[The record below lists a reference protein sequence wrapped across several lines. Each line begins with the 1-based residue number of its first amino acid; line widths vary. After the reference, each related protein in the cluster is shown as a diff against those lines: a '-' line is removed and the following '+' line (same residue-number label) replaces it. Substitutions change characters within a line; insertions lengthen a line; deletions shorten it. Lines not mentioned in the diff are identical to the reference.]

1 MIEPGGLLALCR
13 FALDSGA
20 LFIWGAGAYL
30 AAFVAQPL
38 SRDIWPR
45 LAVIRWSAVFAIT
58 IGSAATLPLQAA
70 ILGDGW
76 ASATDPSII
85 ATILLKTD
93 IGTAWLY
100 QAAAVLLLLGAQA
113 PRLRRQIAPT
123 AIAALLVLATLPLSG
138 HASMHTGYFRLFQ
151 RANDLLHL
159 AAGGFW
165 LGGLAAF
172 ILILPRLRHDH
183 SRPEAAKALIAFS
196 RTGHI
201 AVTLVILSG
210 MASTW
215 GILGG
220 LPLDWNFAYQAL
232 LSLKVAIVATMILIA
247 VTNRYVFVPLLGRR
261 TDMLTALAA
270 GSVAEIVL
278 GLAAL
283 ATVASFGLMQPS

>member
-1 MIEPGGLLALCR
+1 MIEPGGLLAISR
-13 FALDSGA
+13 FAIDSGA
-20 LFIWGAGAYL
+20 LFLWGAGAYL
-30 AAFVAQPL
+30 AAFVSPQL
-38 SRDIWPR
+38 RNDIWPKLSFLR
-45 LAVIRWSAVFAIT
+45 WLAII
-58 IGSAATLPLQAA
+58 AATCGFAAVLPLQAA

-76 ASATDPSII
+76 GSATDPSII
-85 ATILLKTD
+85 TAILLKTD
-93 IGTAWLY
+93 IGTAWLW
-100 QAAAVLLLLGAQA
+100 QAAAIALLFGAQT
-113 PRLRRQIAPT
+113 PWLRRRIAPT
-123 AIAALLVLATLPLSG
+123 AIAALLILATLPLSG

-151 RANDLLHL
+151 RANDLIHL

-183 SRPEAAKALIAFS
+183 SRPDAARALIAFS
-196 RTGHI
+196 RTGHV

-215 GILGG
+215 AILGG
-220 LPLDWNFAYQAL
+220 LPLDWGFSYQAL

-247 VTNRYVFVPLLGRR
+247 VTNRYIFVPLLGRR

-278 GLAAL
+278 GLVAL
-283 ATVASFGLMQPS
+283 ATVACFGLMQPG